1 MSKGVDS
8 IAVPI
13 CCSRLRNSTIPGAVF
28 DSGSGCKKIC
38 FNYRLEFQPQKGGFW
53 LARLRN
59 VCVPYTLMLSVYL
72 QFRVVE
78 FKK

>member
-8 IAVPI
+8 VAVPI
-13 CCSRLRNSTIPGAVF
+13 CCSRLRTSCVKF
-28 DSGSGCKKIC
+28 F